1 MAERLKSLD
10 DKELWVKYISVKMY
24 LNDIR
29 REMKIR
35 NISESNSNT
44 FPMSTSNIGKNV
56 VTKEKTKKI
65 IVKTKRPS
73 TESEPE
79 RNRIPIKSTMKI
91 IKKVLTDKGIAF
103 KSSSSKDELIT
114 LVRQNNLVRKCNE
127 EAIKAKK

>member
-1 MAERLKSLD
+1 MAERLKSLND
-10 DKELWVKYISVKMY
+10 EELWAKYISVEMY

-29 REMKIR
+29 KEMKIR

-44 FPMSTSNIGKNV
+44 FPMSTSNIGKKV
-56 VTKEKTKKI
+56 VTKEKTKKT

-79 RNRIPIKSTMKI
+79 RNKIPIKSTMKI

-103 KSSSSKDELIT
+103 KASSSKDELIA
-114 LVRQNNLVRKCNE
+114 LIRQNNLVRKCNE

>member
-1 MAERLKSLD
+1 MAERLKSLND
-10 DKELWVKYISVKMY
+10 EELWVKYISVEMY

-29 REMKIR
+29 KEMKIR

-44 FPMSTSNIGKNV
+44 FPMSTSNIGKKV
-56 VTKEKTKKI
+56 VTKEKTKKT

-79 RNRIPIKSTMKI
+79 RNKIPIKSTMKI

-103 KSSSSKDELIT
+103 KASSSKDELIA
-114 LVRQNNLVRKCNE
+114 LIRQNNLVRKCNE